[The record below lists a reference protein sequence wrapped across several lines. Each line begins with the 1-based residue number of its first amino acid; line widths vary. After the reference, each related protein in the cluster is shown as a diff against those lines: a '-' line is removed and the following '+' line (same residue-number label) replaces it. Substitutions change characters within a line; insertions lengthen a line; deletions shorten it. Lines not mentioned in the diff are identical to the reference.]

1 MIGLEEVSARSVM
14 EGLGCCRE
22 RSASEIADA
31 TGNHRPHLSSYE
43 ELLNHNATWIVGEK
57 ELRYGR
63 RGGRRDDRDA
73 SVSGANSNREALMIG
88 DLITALESKFKF
100 GRK

>member
-1 MIGLEEVSARSVM
+1 MIGLEEVSARSVL
-14 EGLGCCRE
+14 EEIGCCQE

-43 ELLNHNATWIVGEK
+43 ELLNHNAAWIVGEK

-63 RGGRRDDRDA
+63 RGGRKDDRNA
-73 SVSGANSNREALMIG
+73 SVSGANSNREALTIG